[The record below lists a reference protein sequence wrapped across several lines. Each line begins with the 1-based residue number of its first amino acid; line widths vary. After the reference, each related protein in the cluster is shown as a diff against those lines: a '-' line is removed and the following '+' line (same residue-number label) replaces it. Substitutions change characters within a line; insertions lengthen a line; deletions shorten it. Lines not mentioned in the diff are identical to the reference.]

1 MSDHDLVSRAVD
13 AQRSTS
19 GPALRVGSVDDPAE
33 READVVADRV
43 VDALRRSGPN
53 LPSTSTTSSRAQRS
67 ASALD
72 GAPAGTDQHSRRDSP
87 ADDASAGASRVQRS
101 AVIAGGASSSDRQR
115 VIRRAPGHF
124 SSYLAS
130 KDATLDPATNATDR
144 EHLLA
149 AWILDQNIYDL
160 EAMVTGNSEP
170 DLQNLAFLSK
180 IGQTPKDALA
190 LLQSVANQAKSTSP
204 MDLFQAVVRA
214 FPTAITKRVSGAT
227 KATAGKEASEI
238 RWHGLTG
245 WGAGSGVTLVMKPGG
260 LPAGSTPKSEPV
272 WMKTIEQHHPPTNS
286 TSLYVRGHLL
296 NHNIGGPGLDYNMV
310 PITGKPAKNVGGND
324 ANAEHLIKIEKKAK
338 ETWDE
343 VRLGKLA
350 TATYEVVPSYPQP
363 ARPETQYVWNQA
375 VALRKILDTRRN
387 QARTDLANLPAQ
399 QQQAALQNA
408 RQFLPPG
415 IPDNMVFEMI
425 AQQQS
430 TNFERQTLAQLVAV
444 ADPVATAITT
454 QLDQKV
460 LNASTEG
467 TPMGQTLQSLLSRV
481 EGNAAAWRAEE
492 MYVPLQLAV
501 RLDITDLN
509 GITTTLADTVPVTL
523 STDVAGVHYR
533 PFKKNEL

>member
-1 MSDHDLVSRAVD
+1 MSDHDLDSRDVEAE
-13 AQRSTS
+13 RSTS

-33 READVVADRV
+33 READIVADRV
-43 VDALRRSGPN
+43 VDALRRSGPH
-53 LPSTSTTSSRAQRS
+53 LPCTPTTPSRAQRS
-67 ASALD
+67 ASALG
-72 GAPAGTDQHSRRDSP
+72 GAPAGTDQHSP
-87 ADDASAGASRVQRS
+87 ADDAPAGAPRVRRS
-101 AVIAGGASSSDRQR
+101 AVIAGDAPSSDRQR

-130 KDATLDPATNATDR
+130 KGPTLDPKNNSTDR
-144 EHLLA
+144 TDLLA
-149 AWILDQNIYDL
+149 SWLLDQNIYDL

-170 DLQNLAFLSK
+170 DLQNVAFLTK
-180 IGQTPKDALA
+180 IGQTKDDAKK
-190 LLQSVANQAKSTSP
+190 LLLWIKGQAGSTSP
-204 MDLFQAVVRA
+204 MALFQTLVQHYPA
-214 FPTAITKRVSGAT
+214 AITKRVSGAT
-227 KATAGKEASEI
+227 KATIGKEASEI

-272 WMKTIEQHHPPTNS
+272 WMKTIEQHHPSTNA

-310 PITGKPAKNVGGND
+310 PITGKPAKNVGAND

-338 ETWDE
+338 ETWDD
-343 VRLGKLA
+343 VRLGHLQ

-363 ARPETQYVWNQA
+363 ARAETKYVCDQA
-375 VALRKILDTRRN
+375 AKLRKILDTRRN
-387 QARTDLANLPAQ
+387 QVHTDLANLPTN

-408 RQFLPPG
+408 RKFLPPG
-415 IPDNMVFEMI
+415 LPDHMVLEMI
-425 AQQQS
+425 AQQQT
-430 TNFERQTLAQLVAV
+430 TNFERQTLAHLVA
-444 ADPVATAITT
+444 AKDPVATAITT
-454 QLDQKV
+454 QLDPKF

-467 TPMGQTLQSLLSRV
+467 NTMGQTLQSLLSRV

-501 RLDITDLN
+501 RLVITDN
-509 GITTTLADTVPVTL
+509 AGTTTTLADTVPVKL
-523 STDVAGVHYR
+523 STDIAGVHYR